1 MKQLFFLF
9 FLSALFISC
18 DNTKQEAKVDII
30 KPEMSKVSNHNYK
43 IILDNFSLKK
53 VENWNEYN
61 ELTNFLKRFKS
72 TSPNEALSNAIELKN
87 IIKKLKD
94 SIRINDLKTA
104 SFKARV
110 NVLENEALCL
120 VDMTYISA
128 ITPKE
133 VNTQID
139 KIFTIYSSVN
149 AKINTVFTKKQFNE
163 DINLDSFFKLD
174 TTTNVK
180 KKPTIKKEKK
190 LEKKSSFFSKKSEQ
204 KESPTKLFK
213 KQ

>member
-9 FLSALFISC
+9 FLSALFIRC

-110 NVLENEALCL
+110 NVLENEALRL

-190 LEKKSSFFSKKSEQ
+190 LEKKV
-204 KESPTKLFK
+204 LF
-213 KQ
+213 